1 MALNPKIIKVNK
13 GLGKAFDAM
22 LQSPKFNYL
31 QQMDIILRM
40 EAKLAGDG
48 NMVRFALKQAVC
60 NKKLPAAVIIKETQE
75 MIHDNYNAIA
85 DILGKV
91 LTDKI
96 KNFTS

>member
-1 MALNPKIIKVNK
+1 MTLNPKIIKVNK

-22 LQSPKFNYL
+22 LQSPKFNYP

-40 EAKLAGDG
+40 EAKLAGEG
-48 NMVRFALKQAVC
+48 NMVRFALKQAV
-60 NKKLPAAVIIKETQE
+60 KKLPAAVVIKETQD
-75 MIHDNYNAIA
+75 MIQDNYNAIA

-96 KNFTS
+96 KNFEV